1 MVEEAEGNRDGLDSV
16 NVAGW
21 VAALAAFSISRVPL
35 RFEIR
40 HRLFACRDGA
50 EAEASLVKKRAA
62 VVGGRLRPSLR
73 PKGWEFSRIAFLPRA
88 KTSVCTVA
96 DTRTRQAEIAS
107 VMLASAPSL
116 ATAA

>member
-1 MVEEAEGNRDGLDSV
+1 MDGALGLLGWWREAEGNRDGLDSV

-50 EAEASLVKKRAA
+50 EAEASLVKKKEPQWLE
-62 VVGGRLRPSLR
+62 VGCGPHWGRKALNLAQFP
-73 PKGWEFSRIAFLPRA
+73 FQ
-88 KTSVCTVA
+88 SVSQ
-96 DTRTRQAEIAS
+96 DIR
-107 VMLASAPSL
+107 LYGG
-116 ATAA
+116 